1 MQGDGGSCAPRM
13 LAPPTVPRMEP
24 TLTLAEAAARAGVS
38 KPTVRNRLRRAGHDP
53 DTFRGES
60 GALHLPVSVLLEAGL
75 TLLGPGERSPEV
87 PARVGDVGG
96 SVAAVRLQA
105 AEALAAERLE
115 RVRFLEAE
123 LTARRDELGALR
135 LELERLRE
143 VMAGPRALPGGK
155 PSRWLRG
162 RGNG

>member
-1 MQGDGGSCAPRM
+1 MQP
-13 LAPPTVPRMEP
+13 APPSVPGMEP

-38 KPTVRNRLRRAGHDP
+38 KPTVRNRLRKAGHDP
-53 DTFRGES
+53 DGFRGDT
-60 GALHLPVSVLLEAGL
+60 GALHIPVSVLLEAGL

-87 PARVGDVGG
+87 PVAVPDAGG
-96 SVAAVRLQA
+96 SVAAVRLEA
-105 AEALAAERLE
+105 AEALAAERLD

-135 LELERLRE
+135 VEVERLRE
-143 VMAGPRALPGGK
+143 VISGPRALPSGK